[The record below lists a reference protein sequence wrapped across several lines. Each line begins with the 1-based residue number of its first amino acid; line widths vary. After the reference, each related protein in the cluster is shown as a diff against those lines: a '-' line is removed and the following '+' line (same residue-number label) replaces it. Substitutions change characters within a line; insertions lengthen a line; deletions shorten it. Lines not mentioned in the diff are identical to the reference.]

1 MIYDNGHYLHSCH
14 TFHPPFPSAPLHA
27 RTAILHIRKRSHNE
41 KLPTIFLAIT
51 RRYPALHLHFLHSAS
66 PYLPL
71 PLQSPHR
78 PTCSVSPSFLLR
90 FWVPLFEEDT
100 EQIRLKYD

>member
-14 TFHPPFPSAPLHA
+14 TFHPSFPSAPLHA
-27 RTAILHIRKRSHNE
+27 RTAILHIRRRSHNE

-71 PLQSPHR
+71 PLQPPHR
-78 PTCSVSPSFLLR
+78 PTCSVFAPYLLR
-90 FWVPLFEEDT
+90 SFFAFGYLYSKK
-100 EQIRLKYD
+100 IRSKYV